1 MEYPVLFGSGKNGAT
16 LLTLKAHNRRVLLLA
31 LLRSQPISRVRL
43 ARLCGLSTTTVT
55 KMVAELMALGVVSEA
70 GPDIVAVRP
79 GAGRPPLALQLVA
92 ESRTVIGI
100 HIGAHRVRLALCDVN
115 AQLLARCVLPIQARE
130 PAEACL
136 ARIAAAARSLLDQA
150 LIDQALID
158 QVGDPIGDGAVDG
171 RLLGVGI
178 GASGLTDTAAG
189 INVMAPNL
197 GWRNVPVRELM
208 HGMLGLPVMVD
219 NNMRCIAL
227 AESLY
232 GAGRGV
238 DSMAYVHAGM
248 GAGAGFIVDGDLYRG
263 AGFGAGEIGHW
274 TMLPR
279 GGRRCRCG
287 NNGCLETLISEPGI
301 VERARQIDPY
311 VVEQSEHPLQAIFA
325 EARRGHAGLRSLM
338 GETGFYLGIALANLI
353 NVMNP
358 ELIVL
363 GGLLQEGFDLLR
375 VEVEN
380 TMRRHVFGGLG
391 ERVALVPATFGE
403 YAGEIGAAALA
414 LDQFLFRRPTGAVE
428 TSAEELHL
436 IA

>member
-1 MEYPVLFGSGKNGAT
+1 MECPVLFGSGKNGAT
-16 LLTLKAHNRRVLLLA
+16 FLTVKAHNQRVLLLA

-55 KMVAELMALGVVSEA
+55 KMVAELMALGIVSEA
-70 GPDIVAVRP
+70 GTDIVAERP

-92 ESRTVIGI
+92 GSRMVIGI
-100 HIGAHRVRLALCDVN
+100 HIGARRVRLALCDVN
-115 AQLLARCVLPIQARE
+115 AQILACCVLPMQAQE
-130 PAEACL
+130 TADACL
-136 ARIAAAARSLLDQA
+136 ARIAVAARS
-150 LIDQALID
+150 LID
-158 QVGDPIGDGAVDG
+158 QVGDPIGDGAEGG

-178 GASGLTDTAAG
+178 GASGLTDAAAG

-197 GWRNVPVRELM
+197 GWRNVPVREM
-208 HGMLGLPVMVD
+208 MAGMLGLPVIVD

-248 GAGAGFIVDGDLYRG
+248 GVGAGFIVDGDLYRG

-279 GGRRCRCG
+279 GGKRCRCG

-301 VERARQIDPY
+301 VERAHQIDPY
-311 VVEQSEHPLQAIFA
+311 VVEQGDHPLQAIFA

-380 TMRRHVFGGLG
+380 TVRRHAFGDLG
-391 ERVALVPATFGE
+391 RQVALVPATFGE
-403 YAGEIGAAALA
+403 HAGEIGAAALA
-414 LDQFLFRRPTGAVE
+414 LDQFLFRRPTRAVQI
-428 TSAEELHL
+428 SAEEFQV